1 MHIIYLCIPQWRNE
15 NLFRRGGGEIIPLN
29 WILYLKKMK
38 FEYNKNTLVV
48 LDTLYLFGIVFN

>member
-15 NLFRRGGGEIIPLN
+15 NLFRRGGEIIPLN